1 LSWATRDVY
10 PNPYLSACHVP
21 PLDLQR
27 RVGVFFLPQKKLK
40 SIVRVM
46 KALIWIGITVGG
58 ALGGWLGAV
67 MDHGNYFGAASIL
80 IGGVGSLVG
89 IWAGYKIGK
98 NYM

>member
-1 LSWATRDVY
+1 
-10 PNPYLSACHVP
+10 
-21 PLDLQR
+21 
-27 RVGVFFLPQKKLK
+27 
-40 SIVRVM
+40 M

-58 ALGGWLGAV
+58 ALGGRLGAV

>member
-1 LSWATRDVY
+1 
-10 PNPYLSACHVP
+10 
-21 PLDLQR
+21 
-27 RVGVFFLPQKKLK
+27 
-40 SIVRVM
+40 M
-46 KALIWIGITVGG
+46 KALIWIGIMVGG